1 MEKKR
6 GRVKRVTD
14 SNYPLTQAEW
24 PDGRFTG
31 SVIRGFTW
39 AAFQTSPRVLQE
51 PTDYQSGSYAHLFT
65 SKNH

>member
-14 SNYPLTQAEW
+14 SNYPLTQAEC
-24 PDGRFTG
+24 PEGRFTG

-39 AAFQTSPRVLQE
+39 AA
-51 PTDYQSGSYAHLFT
+51 
-65 SKNH
+65 